1 MPAPQEMQITRRK
14 LLLSTSMAPLLASC
28 ATDLRSYR
36 TLSLSEVAEKQ
47 GVCSAAYATLSGG
60 KIHSI
65 AAVSGCEGGNP
76 PHVQSVFQA
85 ASLTKPV
92 VAYAALKLALAGQ
105 LDLQSPVSRFL
116 PDGYR
121 HFHSVLARSTGDPS
135 DIVPPSTLSRIP
147 LFTLLNH
154 SSGFPNWSNR
164 SLSLNSNPGERWQ
177 YSGEGFMVLQSV
189 IEAVSGQTFLSFTDE
204 QVFGPIGMRH
214 SSLVWKEEYDV
225 AALTGSAPTGASR
238 NARFR
243 SPVAAASLHTTAED
257 YALFLSAFLANQQL
271 LVQTTSAPVSVSP
284 TLGIDW
290 GYGWGIERSARG
302 ANLWHWG
309 NNPGFR
315 SFTMISPDSGD
326 GFVIFTR
333 SDQGMALAVPLA
345 YEVLPVEHN
354 AFRFAM
360 VG

>member
-1 MPAPQEMQITRRK
+1 M
-14 LLLSTSMAPLLASC
+14 
-28 ATDLRSYR
+28 
-36 TLSLSEVAEKQ
+36 
-47 GVCSAAYATLSGG
+47 
-60 KIHSI
+60 
-65 AAVSGCEGGNP
+65 
-76 PHVQSVFQA
+76 QSVFQA

-189 IEAVSGQTFLSFTDE
+189 IEAVSGQTFLSFMDE

-214 SSLVWKEEYDV
+214 SSLVWKEVYDV

-315 SFTMISPDSGD
+315 SFTMISPESGD

-333 SDQGMALAVPLA
+333 SDKGMALAVPLA